1 MTKSSDLIFEEYPDL
16 YKLTSKTVDDNI
28 EFYKKK
34 ESLSEKDLFTI
45 WRKLS
50 KQSEHF
56 DEKDWTTNWHNWHK
70 NIHSF
75 EKHKMEAK
83 FLIQH
88 FMNDV
93 LKELVARLI
102 HNLEKY
108 VSMKEERRKSPQT
121 LDNDLSRL
129 IKTEV
134 KRQIKQELA
143 NQKQKS
149 KKSN

>member
-1 MTKSSDLIFEEYPDL
+1 MSKNSDLIFQEYPDL
-16 YKLTSKTVDDNI
+16 YKLTGKTVDDNI

-34 ESLSEKDLFTI
+34 ESLSEKDLFDL
-45 WRKLS
+45 WKKLS
-50 KQSEHF
+50 EQSKHF
-56 DEKDWTTNWHNWHK
+56 DEKDWTANWHNWHK
-70 NIHSF
+70 NIHAF

-93 LKELVARLI
+93 LEELVARLI

-108 VSMKEERRKSPQT
+108 VNMTEERKKSVPAQDT
-121 LDNDLSRL
+121 DISRL
-129 IKTEV
+129 IRTEV
-134 KRQIKQELA
+134 KRQIKQELS

>member
-1 MTKSSDLIFEEYPDL
+1 MSKNSHLIFQEYPDL
-16 YKLTSKTVDDNI
+16 YKLTGKTVDDNI

-34 ESLSEKDLFTI
+34 ESLSEKDLFII

-93 LKELVARLI
+93 LEELVARLI

-108 VSMKEERRKSPQT
+108 VSMKEEPKKLPQA
-121 LDNDLSRL
+121 LDTDLSRL
-129 IKTEV
+129 IRTEV

-143 NQKQKS
+143 NQKQQLRKS
-149 KKSN
+149 K

>member
-1 MTKSSDLIFEEYPDL
+1 MTNSDIIFQEYPDL
-16 YKLTSKTVDDNI
+16 YKLTAKTVDDNI

-34 ESLSEKDLFTI
+34 ESLSVEDLFAI

-56 DEKDWTTNWHNWHK
+56 DEKDWTVNWHNWHK
-70 NIHSF
+70 NFHAF
-75 EKHKMEAK
+75 EKHQMEAK

-93 LKELVARLI
+93 LEELVARLI

-108 VSMKEERRKSPQT
+108 VSMTEERKKSVPAQ
-121 LDNDLSRL
+121 DAVLSHL
-129 IKTEV
+129 IRTEI
-134 KRQIKQELA
+134 KRQIKQEFA
-143 NQKQKS
+143 NQRQKS